1 MNISIIGSGY
11 VGLVTGTCL
20 ADFGL
25 SVTCVDQDET
35 KISLLNSGGVPIY
48 EPNLAP
54 LIEKNISA
62 GRLTFTTDLEKAV
75 KESKVI
81 FIAVGTPSN
90 DDGSAN
96 LVQIEEV
103 AKQIALSINNYK
115 VIVIKSTVPVGTT
128 RKIKEIINKYQTLS
142 LRATEGSAAIPPSV
156 IPASSFVIPAKAGI
170 HSSSPSPSSR
180 DSSSSPSPLR
190 GDSSSFPSPLRGEGR
205 VRVKYPF
212 DLVSNPEFL
221 REGSAVYDFTH
232 PDKIVIGTE
241 SPKALK
247 IMQEIYRPLYLIDT
261 PFVITTPE
269 TAELIKYACNA
280 FLATKITFINEIAN
294 LCDKV
299 GADVHQIAK
308 AMGLDGRISPKF
320 LHPGPG
326 FGGSCFPKDTEALCS
341 MADSF
346 GYEFKTLQA
355 VISANKRQREL
366 MVDKIKHHLGD
377 LKGKTIAI
385 LGLAFKQNTDDI
397 RQSPSIDIIQLL
409 LKEGAQIRC
418 FDPLA
423 MENSRRIL
431 PTLIYCQDEYETAQ
445 ASDALVIA
453 TEWNQFRNLDL
464 LKIKKLLKSPILLDL
479 RNLYE
484 PAALKSLGFIYEG
497 VGRR

>member
-1 MNISIIGSGY
+1 MKISIIGTGY

-20 ADFGL
+20 SDFGL
-25 SVTCVDQDET
+25 DVVCVDKDNK
-35 KISLLNSGGVPIY
+35 KIECLNSGKVPIY
-48 EPNLAP
+48 EPNLEA
-54 LIEKNISA
+54 LIKKNISA
-62 GRLTFTTDLEKAV
+62 GRLTFTTDLENAV
-75 KESKVI
+75 QQSKVI

-96 LVQIEEV
+96 LQQIEKV
-103 AKQIALSINNYK
+103 AQQIATYMNEYK
-115 VIVIKSTVPVGTT
+115 VIVNKSTVPIGTCT
-128 RKIKEIINKYQTLS
+128 KIKEIIN
-142 LRATEGSAAIPPSV
+142 
-156 IPASSFVIPAKAGI
+156 
-170 HSSSPSPSSR
+170 SSSPSP
-180 DSSSSPSPLR
+180 
-190 GDSSSFPSPLRGEGR
+190 
-205 VRVKYPF
+205 F
-212 DLVSNPEFL
+212 DIVSNPEFL

-232 PDKIVIGTE
+232 PDKIVIGTT

-261 PFVITTPE
+261 PFVITNPE

-326 FGGSCFPKDTEALCS
+326 YGGSCFPKDTEALYHFATTC
-341 MADSF
+341 
-346 GYEFKTLQA
+346 GYEFKLLKG

-366 MVDKIKHHLGD
+366 MVEKIKHHLGD
-377 LKGKTIAI
+377 LKGKTIGI

-397 RQSPSIDIIQLL
+397 RKSPSIYIIKLL
-409 LKEGAQIRC
+409 LKEGANIKC

-423 MENSRRIL
+423 MDNTKKIL
-431 PTLIYCQDEYETAQ
+431 PNLTYCQDEYETSAG
-445 ASDALVIA
+445 SDALVIA

-464 LKIKKLLKSPILLDL
+464 SKIKKLLKSPILIDL

-484 PAALKSLGFIYEG
+484 PAKLKEIGFIYKG
-497 VGRR
+497 VGRN